1 MYCCQNLPDVT
12 FEDDV
17 SLLLYFGFDKFTT
30 AIFNNFDH
38 VNRSSVSGANS
49 NQVAA
54 MTLFNPQISPSK
66 RNKSTVTLEQQERK
80 ILLCREIYIRYRRK
94 KEKIIPDN
102 SLFKKMHKNIL
113 KLENPINVW
122 ILS

>member
-54 MTLFNPQISPSK
+54 MTLFNHQISPSK

-102 SLFKKMHKNIL
+102 SLFKKMHKNVL
-113 KLENPINVW
+113 KLENSMNV
-122 ILS
+122 

>member
-17 SLLLYFGFDKFTT
+17 SLLLHFGFDKFTI

>member
-1 MYCCQNLPDVT
+1 M
-12 FEDDV
+12 
-17 SLLLYFGFDKFTT
+17 
-30 AIFNNFDH
+30 
-38 VNRSSVSGANS
+38 
-49 NQVAA
+49 
-54 MTLFNPQISPSK
+54 
-66 RNKSTVTLEQQERK
+66 TLEQQERK
-80 ILLCREIYIRYRRK
+80 ILLYREIYIRNRRK

>member
-1 MYCCQNLPDVT
+1 MYCCQNLADVT

-17 SLLLYFGFDKFTT
+17 SLLLHFGFDKFTI

-54 MTLFNPQISPSK
+54 MTLFNPQNSPSK

-102 SLFKKMHKNIL
+102 SLFKKMHKNVL
-113 KLENPINVW
+113 KLENSMNV
-122 ILS
+122 